1 MTESVDGG
9 AVSASIFNNKNF
21 INVSRLD
28 TYNGIL
34 KAMYKIIGGGV
45 LLFISIFCV
54 QVQPTLAAEK
64 KVVATSSLATTTPT
78 AAASIEKQVREY
90 FADIPVMIEIAK
102 CESKFRQF
110 NDSGTVLRGGS
121 SGGMIGV
128 FQFYESIHT
137 KGAQAL
143 GFNLATVEGNLGY
156 AKHVYL
162 QQGTTPWRECIP
174 KVLPQ
179 TPNTNIQQLQLRI
192 KLLTELVG
200 LLQQLLELK
209 QQTR

>member
-1 MTESVDGG
+1 MSKISSFGG
-9 AVSASIFNNKNF
+9 LFFIVLFLSNVVPVEAAKIEAIAS
-21 INVSRLD
+21 S
-28 TYNGIL
+28 
-34 KAMYKIIGGGV
+34 
-45 LLFISIFCV
+45 S
-54 QVQPTLAAEK
+54 
-64 KVVATSSLATTTPT
+64 VATSTATTTT
-78 AAASIEKQVREY
+78 VSVEKRVRQY
-90 FADIPVMIEIAK
+90 FVDIPVMIEIAK

-110 NDSGTVLRGGS
+110 TDSGTVLRGGS

-137 KGAQAL
+137 KGAKAL
-143 GFNLATVEGNLGY
+143 GFDLATVEGNLGY

-179 TPNTNIQQLQLRI
+179 TPGAHVQQLQVRI

-200 LLQQLLELK
+200 LLQKLLELK
-209 QQTR
+209 LQAK